1 MIFDIV
7 MPKMGESL
15 TEGTV
20 LEWKKTIGDSIDK
33 DETLLEIATDK
44 VDAEIPSPVSG
55 TLVEIIGEVNK
66 TYEIDT
72 VIARVETSDDVSV
85 DTGSDSPETPPQ
97 TALKSSPAP
106 AVHATI
112 PPNPQQVNFGD
123 SRFYSPL
130 VRSIAAQEGISPVE
144 LQQIPGSGFR
154 GRVSKKDVLF
164 YLQARGSGNTQAAP
178 ATGLEPTG
186 LADKVDQESVEII
199 DMDTMRKSI
208 AKHMRQ
214 SLDTSAHVYVISEVD
229 MTPIMDYLAK
239 YGAGYKSAN
248 GHSLTVTHC
257 LTAAVRDTL
266 QEFPL
271 LNASLDGEKIIQ
283 HKHLNIGIA
292 VAVGDGLVVPPVR
305 NSEKLSL
312 KEIAAEVSGIVK
324 KARNRKLKL
333 EDLEGS
339 TFSITNF
346 GVFGSLAGFPII
358 NQPNVAILGVGAVKK
373 KPVVVESGGLD
384 EIIIRQMG
392 TLTLGFDHRLIDG
405 AMGASF
411 LETLVKNLENFDFS
425 ALKH

>member
-20 LEWKKTIGDSIDK
+20 LEWKKAIGDTIDK

-55 TLVEIIGEVNK
+55 TLVEIIGEVNQ
-66 TYEIDT
+66 TYDIDT
-72 VIARVETSDDVSV
+72 VIARVETSDTVEFS
-85 DTGSDSPETPPQ
+85 SASNETPVEKSAPQ
-97 TALKSSPAP
+97 QTTTSSRP
-106 AVHATI
+106 AVTVQTPVTFDDNRI
-112 PPNPQQVNFGD
+112 
-123 SRFYSPL
+123 YSPL
-130 VRSIAAQEGISPVE
+130 VRSIATQEGITLAE

-154 GRVSKKDVLF
+154 GRVSKQDVLF
-164 YLQARGSGNTQAAP
+164 YLKTRGSGRSQP
-178 ATGLEPTG
+178 ATNTGLEETG
-186 LADKVDQESVEII
+186 LAAKVNPEDVEII
-199 DMDTMRKSI
+199 DMDSMRKSI

-214 SLDTSAHVYVISEVD
+214 SMDTSAHVYVVSEVD
-229 MTPIMDYLAK
+229 MSFIMDFLEEHA
-239 YGAGYKSAN
+239 AEYKSAN

-257 LTAAVRDTL
+257 LTTAVRDTL
-266 QEFPL
+266 KEYPL
-271 LNASLDGEKIIQ
+271 LNASLDGAKIIK

-305 NSEKLSL
+305 NAEALGL
-312 KEIAAEVSGIVK
+312 REIAAEISSIVK
-324 KARNRKLKL
+324 KARDRKLKL

-346 GVFGSLAGFPII
+346 GVFGSMAGFPII
-358 NQPNVAILGVGAVKK
+358 NQPNVAILGVGAIKK
-373 KPVVVESGGLD
+373 KPVVMESDMGD
-384 EIIIRQMG
+384 EIVIRQMG

-411 LETLVKNLENFDFS
+411 LETLVNHLEGFDTS
-425 ALKH
+425 ELVTK